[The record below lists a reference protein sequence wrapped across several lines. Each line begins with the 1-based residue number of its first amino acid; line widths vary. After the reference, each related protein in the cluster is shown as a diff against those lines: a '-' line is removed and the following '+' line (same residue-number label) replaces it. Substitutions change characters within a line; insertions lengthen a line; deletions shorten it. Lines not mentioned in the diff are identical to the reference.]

1 MRDGRRNRWFRYC
14 VIRFFPIFLS
24 FTQNQK
30 YNQRLGCAGPPKDID
45 GFILKGKKNNRK
57 REKVSL
63 IAIVNYRVSKD
74 DVQ

>member
-1 MRDGRRNRWFRYC
+1 MAVDAGKVDGRRNRWFRYC

-30 YNQRLGCAGPPKDID
+30 YNQRLGCAGPAKDID
-45 GFILKGKKNNRK
+45 GFILKGNEKNNRK
-57 REKVSL
+57 RD
-63 IAIVNYRVSKD
+63 YRVSKD

>member
-30 YNQRLGCAGPPKDID
+30 YNQRLGCAGPAKDID
-45 GFILKGKKNNRK
+45 GFILKGNEKNNRK
-57 REKVSL
+57 RD
-63 IAIVNYRVSKD
+63 YRVSKD